1 MIYARKC
8 DVTGVGMNEGWC
20 WGDGEFYTATVED
33 TIAELRKDNSD
44 KDYLTD
50 DELFDWAYDADI
62 LYWTDWYDE
71 DLVDQEYYYTADGEE
86 VLINIEDLEED
97 ETFMPG
103 TEVKT
108 KIKNENKMDILH
120 YTIDLKDLFDTQ
132 DRQLVVNKTTEDE
145 KQEEF
150 KRNKKE
156 LLKYVLPL
164 MHGIYAL
171 HNRKCN
177 KSTSSVT
184 GEVGLLGLG
193 KVNIEEKLNFIVES
207 DFYFKDNGAT
217 FDCSVHGNAI
227 LRDNVQVWLNKKG
240 KYIHTPNLAYS
251 MISLT
256 RAGNSVYGMSLE
268 DELLKVAKE
277 CAIYTE
283 EWKNR

>member
-1 MIYARKC
+1 MMYARKC
-8 DVTGVGMNEGWC
+8 DVTGKGMNEGWC
-20 WGDGEFYTATVED
+20 WYEGDFYTATVED

-71 DLVDQEYYYTADGEE
+71 DLIDQEYYYTADGEE
-86 VLINIEDLEED
+86 VMINIEDLEED

-132 DRQLVVNKTTEDE
+132 DKQSVVNKTAEDD

-184 GEVGLLGLG
+184 GDVGLLGLS

-207 DFYFKDNGAT
+207 DYYFKDNGAT
-217 FDCSVHGNAI
+217 FKSSSHSNGYISREIC
-227 LRDNVQVWLNKKG
+227 VWLHGKG
-240 KYIHTPNLAYS
+240 KHQATPHLGYS
-251 MISLT
+251 MTGLVS
-256 RAGNSVYGMSLE
+256 SVYGESVE
-268 DELLKVAKE
+268 KELLKVAKV
-277 CAIYTE
+277 CAIFTE
-283 EWKNR
+283 EWK

>member
-1 MIYARKC
+1 MYARKC

-132 DRQLVVNKTTEDE
+132 DKQLVVNKTAEEE

-171 HNRKCN
+171 HNRKCD

-184 GEVGLLGLG
+184 GDVGLLGLS
-193 KVNIEEKLNFIVES
+193 KVNIEEKLDFIVES
-207 DFYFKDNGAT
+207 DFYFQDNGAT
-217 FDCSVHGNAI
+217 FNYSTHSSAVVVGEINIWLHGP
-227 LRDNVQVWLNKKG
+227 G
-240 KYIHTPNLAYS
+240 KFQYTPNLNYS
-251 MISLT
+251 MARIV
-256 RAGNSVYGMSLE
+256 RNNMHIYGASVE
-268 DELLKVAKE
+268 QELINLAKA

-283 EWKNR
+283 EWK

>member
-1 MIYARKC
+1 MYARKC

-86 VLINIEDLEED
+86 VLINIEDLEEGD
-97 ETFMPG
+97 TFMPG

-108 KIKNENKMDILH
+108 KIKSENNMDILH

-132 DRQLVVNKTTEDE
+132 DKQLVVNKTAEYE

-184 GEVGLLGLG
+184 GDVGLLGLS

-217 FDCSVHGNAI
+217 FKYAQFGKVIQSEIA
-227 LRDNVQVWLNKKG
+227 VWLPRHGKMNVTAHLGYTMRGLINDDVTYAESIESELIKLAKK
-240 KYIHTPNLAYS
+240 
-251 MISLT
+251 
-256 RAGNSVYGMSLE
+256 
-268 DELLKVAKE
+268 
-277 CAIYTE
+277 CAIFTE
-283 EWKNR
+283 EWK